1 MVTLID
7 TPIIVSQA
15 KGQRLYQPRSKA
27 DQADPLPETSISP
40 QQVHFLD
47 PDHPFGQPMTDQM
60 VWRLLAQDPYLEYKC
75 ENDQVYVISNGS
87 DLSLIVPKDRSAP
100 EPYPVRRPDDFAPAF
115 RLLGW
120 AFLGLSLAGLGTL
133 LFAPL
138 AVLQALQVYLKQPLS
153 RADQTRL
160 MVVLVIAAGLLGI
173 AFNLNLLLLRH
184 FLP

>member
-1 MVTLID
+1 MVTLRN
-7 TPIIVSQA
+7 TPVTVSQVQ
-15 KGQRLYQPRSKA
+15 GQRIYQPRSKA
-27 DQADPLPETSISP
+27 GQAGPLPETSISP

-75 ENDQVYVISNGS
+75 ENDQVYVISNGA
-87 DLSLIVPKDRSAP
+87 DLSLIVPKDRNAP
-100 EPYPVRRPDDFAPAF
+100 EPYPVGRADNFAPAF

-160 MVVLVIAAGLLGI
+160 TVVLIIAAGLLGI
-173 AFNLNLLLLRH
+173 AFNLNLLLLRY